1 MVFLNRTRITR
12 SLWVFQTNYQMGTAA
27 VVDLSNT

>member
-1 MVFLNRTRITR
+1 
-12 SLWVFQTNYQMGTAA
+12 MGTAA